1 MTVPRGRRGERG
13 YGASSVGRDVVLAV
27 GLVAICLGGAAVFVR
42 TASVAGGGAQ
52 GLPVMPIVTVV
63 VLAAG
68 VALARWS
75 VAPGRRRSPVHG
87 TASGGAGSREPVGL
101 GAPPSDAPAAAG
113 AQGGPAD
120 LPDVGADA
128 LDHAAVDADGFEH
141 TVAAL
146 CARDS
151 CPQVEVVGGAGDLG
165 ADVIATTAEG
175 LRVVIQ
181 CKHYGEG
188 NRVGSQD
195 LQRFGGTCFAVHEAD
210 IAVIVT
216 TSAYTAPALEYAATC
231 GIVCV
236 DGDALAAWTESRTPP
251 PWEAVAAAAARTGSA
266 SPRPDAARPSA

>member
-1 MTVPRGRRGERG
+1 MTVSRGRRREGG
-13 YGASSVGRDVVLAV
+13 NGAASVGRDVVLAV
-27 GLVAICLGGAAVFVR
+27 GLVGICLGGAAVFVR
-42 TASVAGGGAQ
+42 TAAVAGGGV
-52 GLPVMPIVTVV
+52 PVMPIVTVI

-75 VAPGRRRSPVHG
+75 VAPGRRRSPARWRG
-87 TASGGAGSREPVGL
+87 SDARGSGGPDGPLGP
-101 GAPPSDAPAAAG
+101 GAPSPCAPPAAG
-113 AQGGPAD
+113 AEAVPEAAG
-120 LPDVGADA
+120 LPEVGSDA
-128 LDHAAVDADGFEH
+128 LDHSAVDADGFEH
-141 TVAAL
+141 AVAAL
-146 CARDS
+146 AARDG

-210 IAVIVT
+210 VAVVVT
-216 TSAYTAPALEYAATC
+216 TSAFTTPAAEYAAAC
-231 GIVCV
+231 DIVCV

-251 PWEAVAAAAARTGSA
+251 PWEAAATVRAEAGAEG
-266 SPRPDAARPSA
+266 